1 MDPIAES
8 AQAHPSEE
16 RQAGELFKLLT
27 EQVSSLVRDELKLAQ
42 LEMTRKGKQAG
53 VGVGMLGGAGVIAL
67 YGTACL
73 IACVIV
79 AISGVL
85 AAWLACLIVGAVLLA
100 AAGGTALLAKGRM
113 RKASPPVPT
122 ETVESVKTDVDVI
135 KESARR

>member
-1 MDPIAES
+1 MDPIAEG
-8 AQAHPSEE
+8 AQAHTSQE
-16 RQAGELFKLLT
+16 RPTGELVKLLT

-53 VGVGMLGGAGVIAL
+53 VGAGMLGGAGVVAL

-73 IACVIV
+73 IACAIV

-85 AAWLACLIVGAVLLA
+85 KAWLACLIVGVVLMAVAGGA
-100 AAGGTALLAKGRM
+100 AALAKGRL

-122 ETVESVKTDVDVI
+122 QTVDSVKTDVEVI
-135 KESARR
+135 KETARR

>member
-1 MDPIAES
+1 VTDSITES
-8 AQAHPSEE
+8 AHPSQE
-16 RQAGELFKLLT
+16 RQAGELVKLLT
-27 EQVSSLVRDELKLAQ
+27 EQVSALVRDELKLAQ

-53 VGVGMLGGAGVIAL
+53 AAAGMLGGAGVIAL
-67 YGTACL
+67 YGTGCL

-85 AAWLACLIVGAVLLA
+85 TAWLACLIVAVALFATAGA
-100 AAGGTALLAKGRM
+100 TALLAKGRL

-122 ETVESVKTDVDVI
+122 ETVDSVRTDVDVI

>member
-1 MDPIAES
+1 MDTIAEG
-8 AQAHPSEE
+8 AQANPSQE
-16 RQAGELFKLLT
+16 RQTGELVKLLT

-53 VGVGMLGGAGVIAL
+53 VAAGMLGGAGVIAL

-85 AAWLACLIVGAVLLA
+85 KAWLACLIVGVVLFA
-100 AAGGTALLAKGRM
+100 AAGVMALLAKGRL
-113 RKASPPVPT
+113 RKATPPVPT
-122 ETVESVKTDVDVI
+122 EAVDSVRTDVEVI